1 MVRVLSTVSV
11 SAGRILGLTLAS
23 LVLGAGVGSQ
33 PSAADDV
40 LVISPQ
46 VFEYYEKTY
55 LKNKRP
61 GAMAVSADGLSAGY
75 SYCPDYRC
83 KLNPSARNRA
93 LRSCTKAGGRDCQIF
108 AVGRDIVTE
117 YRIDGSLGGNALAMD
132 AVLDAMRDA
141 SKPRYGAFAY
151 SKTTNLFGTAAKM
164 DSAAK
169 ARERAI
175 ERCNADDCE
184 IVVEFGPLS
193 CAAYGIGTV
202 GGAYAAEN
210 TEFATK
216 RALSARCSA
225 LPDGCYVTETM
236 CN

>member
-1 MVRVLSTVSV
+1 MQALSMAPVQR
-11 SAGRILGLTLAS
+11 GCILGLMLIIVAAF
-23 LVLGAGVGSQ
+23 GAK

-46 VFEYYEKTY
+46 VFEYYKETY
-55 LKNKRP
+55 LRNKRP
-61 GAMAVSADGLSAGY
+61 GAMAVSADGLRAGY

-83 KLNPSARNRA
+83 KLNPSARNLA
-93 LRSCTKAGGRDCQIF
+93 LRSCANAGGRDCRIF

-117 YRIDGSLGGNALAMD
+117 YRIDGSLGVNPA
-132 AVLDAMRDA
+132 LDAIMDIMENA

-151 SKTTNLFGTAAKM
+151 SMTTNLFGTAAKM

-169 ARERAI
+169 ARERAL
-175 ERCNADDCE
+175 ERCNAADCQ
-184 IVVEFGPLS
+184 IVVEFGPLA
-193 CAAYGIGTV
+193 CAAYGIGTI
-202 GGAYAAEN
+202 GGAYASEK

-216 RALSARCSA
+216 RALSAKCAA

>member
-1 MVRVLSTVSV
+1 MMRVLSMVSM

-23 LVLGAGVGSQ
+23 LVLAAGLGRQ

-83 KLNPSARNRA
+83 KLNPSARNLA

-108 AVGRDIVTE
+108 AVGRDIVVD
-117 YRIDGSLGGNALAMD
+117 YRVDDSLNDLMQTLMEAA
-132 AVLDAMRDA
+132 RDA

-164 DSAAK
+164 DSAAT
-169 ARERAI
+169 ARERAS

-184 IVVEFGPLS
+184 IVVEFGPLA
-193 CAAYGIGTV
+193 CAAYGIGTI

-216 RALSARCSA
+216 RALSARCLA

>member
-1 MVRVLSTVSV
+1 MQSIGRVPAVRV
-11 SAGRILGLTLAS
+11 LGLTLVSMILAAAFAARPS
-23 LVLGAGVGSQ
+23 TADEVLLV
-33 PSAADDV
+33 
-40 LVISPQ
+40 SPQ
-46 VFEYYEKTY
+46 VIEYYENIY

-61 GAMAVSADGLSAGY
+61 GAMAVSGDGLRAGY

-83 KLNPSARNRA
+83 KLNPSARNLA
-93 LRSCTKAGGRDCQIF
+93 LRACAQAGGRDCRIF

-117 YRIDGSLGGNALAMD
+117 YRVDDLLDGNAPMNTIMD
-132 AVLDAMRDA
+132 AVKDAF
-141 SKPRYGAFAY
+141 KPRYGAFAY

-169 ARERAI
+169 ARERAL

-184 IVVEFGPLS
+184 IVVEFGPVA
-193 CAAYGIGTV
+193 CAAYGIGTI